1 MKHLYLFLFLIFL
14 LPFFASAQ
22 SNYKP
27 GYVVNLK
34 GDTTKGFVDFKEW
47 DKNPVK
53 INFKANLQAPEVQ
66 KLSADDISAFAV
78 NGLEYYEKY
87 KVSVSMDQVDVEKL
101 STGVDTSSTAGNI
114 FLRVLVKGKYVTLY
128 DYKDDIKNRFFIK
141 DNALTNPE
149 ELIYRTYL
157 NPNEVTQIV
166 TQPWYQNQL
175 NILAIKY
182 GQSTGKLTAA
192 IEKTGYNGN
201 DLTIIVNTINQSGMA
216 VSHGNNARPVRF
228 FAGAAIIGESLKY
241 SGTEFLAW
249 DPTSKMSFG
258 PRFNIGVDAFLNPD
272 VGRLILRVELSVT
285 TIKLQTSSNVA
296 PFASQSLNLL
306 TSGITPQLTYNIYN
320 TDAVKAYIGAGAA
333 INWYVN
339 SNNNY
344 YYAENPYAAKELKKG
359 YPNIASSGASFM
371 SRAGVVLNK
380 KYELFL
386 IYALPTVVTDH
397 YGSFAGSVYS
407 TQLGIN
413 YLFGSK

>member
-1 MKHLYLFLFLIFL
+1 MKHLYPFLSLIFL

-27 GYVVNLK
+27 GYIVNLK
-34 GDTTKGFVDFKEW
+34 GDTSKGFIDYKEW

-53 INFKANLQAPEVQ
+53 INFKSNLQATEVQ
-66 KLSADDISAFAV
+66 KLSVDDINAFAV
-78 NGLEYYEKY
+78 NSLEYYEKY
-87 KVSVSMDQVDVEKL
+87 KVSVSQDQVDVEKL
-101 STGVDTSSTAGNI
+101 STGVDTSNSTANI
-114 FLRVLVKGKYVTLY
+114 FLRVLEKGKYITLY
-128 DYKDDIKNRFFIK
+128 DYKDDIKNRFFVK
-141 DNALTNPE
+141 DNALAKPE

-166 TQPWYQNQL
+166 TQPRYQNQL
-175 NILAIKY
+175 NTLAIKY

-201 DLTIIVNTINQSGMA
+201 DLTIIVNTINQSGPTG
-216 VSHGNNARPVRF
+216 SSRNKLRPVRF
-228 FAGAAIIGESLKY
+228 FAGAGIIAESLKY
-241 SGTEFLAW
+241 SGAEFLAW
-249 DPTSKMSFG
+249 DPTSKPSFG
-258 PRFNIGVDAFLNPD
+258 PRFDIGIDAFLNPE
-272 VGRLILRVELSVT
+272 VGRLVLRVELSVT
-285 TIKLQTSSNVA
+285 AIKLQTSSNVA
-296 PFASQSLNLL
+296 PFASQSFNLL
-306 TSGITPQLTYNIYN
+306 TTGITPQLTYSIYN
-320 TDAVKAYIGAGAA
+320 TDAVKVYVGAGAA
-333 INWYVN
+333 INWYMN

-371 SRAGVVLNK
+371 SRADVVLNRR
-380 KYELFL
+380 YDLFL

-397 YGSFAGSVYS
+397 YGSFSGAVYS